1 MNYEH
6 TEIWQIMLGIEAEN
20 TIISL
25 PILLIPRSIVCRCI
39 ATSIN
44 TDTYPRR
51 PYVGI
56 TLPHKRCRRRSEVV
70 DDEDDAVADVADV
83 ADAVAD
89 KQLDDECHTC
99 RTSRISWA
107 SGDED
112 FPLIPRISGAAEV
125 G

>member
-25 PILLIPRSIVCRCI
+25 PILLIPRSILCRCI

-44 TDTYPRR
+44 TDTYPRI

-70 DDEDDAVADVADV
+70 ADVDEAVADVAAMNNLITSATRV
-83 ADAVAD
+83 A
-89 KQLDDECHTC
+89 
-99 RTSRISWA
+99 
-107 SGDED
+107 
-112 FPLIPRISGAAEV
+112 PRGYHGLAAKK
-125 G
+125 